1 MHCMLDA
8 LVALLSE
15 NVLLLLFVI
24 TGIGH
29 LLGRLRFG
37 NFSLGASGILFA
49 GLAFGALHP
58 DFRLPGVVYQ
68 FGLALF
74 VYMLGLSAGPAFFSS
89 LRRRGLRVTAI
100 VGGSLLLATGIAIVV
115 GRLLGLSGPV
125 AAGTFVGSLTSTP
138 ALAAALEY
146 IAARAPIEEL
156 ENLRALPVVGYSLS
170 YPIGVLGVIL
180 AMHWAAKLLNAD
192 VAAEAQS
199 LAGEQQSIVITD
211 VEVMAESAFD
221 QTISQLF
228 PKGRTRVVVSRLLRG
243 DKQMTVDGNVRLAS
257 GDVVTLVG
265 PKEDVQA
272 AVTRLGR
279 LSGLH
284 PHLDRSQIDVR
295 RIIVSN
301 KEIAG
306 RRIRDLDLRRRFG
319 ATISRIRRGDV
330 EVVPTAD
337 LILELG
343 DQVRVVAPSDRLDE
357 VGQYLGDSYRN
368 LGEIDIISIS
378 LGVALGLL
386 VGTLSIPLPGG
397 FNLQL
402 GFAGG
407 PLLVALIL
415 GYLGR
420 TGRILWILPHN
431 VNVTLRELGL
441 LLFLAGI
448 GTQAGNALTGAV
460 SLIGWQVVI
469 ASVAIALSYSFL
481 TLIVGYKWFKVPMP
495 IMYGLLAGIQTQSV
509 AVAYANERAGND
521 QANIPY
527 AMAYPT
533 AMVLKIL
540 LSQVMIHVFGLG
552 LPG

>member
-1 MHCMLDA
+1 MLDA

-15 NVLLLLFVI
+15 NSLLLLFII

-37 NFSLGASGILFA
+37 SFRLGASGILFA

-58 DFRLPGVVYQ
+58 AFKLPTVVYQ
-68 FGLALF
+68 GGLVLF

-89 LRRRGLRVTAI
+89 FRLRGLRATAI
-100 VGGSLLLATGIAIVV
+100 VCGSLLLATGIAVFV
-115 GRLLGLSGPV
+115 SRLLGLSAAV
-125 AAGTFVGSLTSTP
+125 AAGTFVGTLTSTP
-138 ALAAALEY
+138 ALAAALEFLSSQ
-146 IAARAPIEEL
+146 AAVVGDVEG
-156 ENLRALPVVGYSLS
+156 LRALPIVGYSLS
-170 YPIGVLGVIL
+170 YPIGVLGVML
-180 AMHWAAKLLNAD
+180 SMHWAAKLLKID
-192 VAAEAQS
+192 VRAEAKE
-199 LAGEQQSIVITD
+199 LAGEQQPIINAD
-211 VEVMAESAFD
+211 VEVTEETAFGRS
-221 QTISQLF
+221 ICQLF
-228 PKGRTRVVVSRLLRG
+228 PKDGRRVVVSRLLRG
-243 DKQMTVDGNVRLAS
+243 EKQMTVDGQVTLLE

-265 PKEDVQA
+265 PEADVHA
-272 AVTRLGR
+272 AAARLGR
-279 LSGLH
+279 PSGLH

-295 RIIVSN
+295 RILLSN

-306 RRIRDLDLRRRFG
+306 RRIRELDLRRRFG

-330 EVVPTAD
+330 DVVPTAD
-337 LILELG
+337 LVLELG
-343 DQVRVVAPSDRLDE
+343 DQIRVVAPSDRLEE
-357 VGQYLGDSYRN
+357 VGEYLGNSYRN

-378 LGVALGLL
+378 LGIALGLL

-397 FNLQL
+397 FGFQL

-407 PLLVALIL
+407 PLLVALFL

-420 TGRILWILPHN
+420 SGNILWVLPYN
-431 VNVTLRELGL
+431 VNATLRELGL

-460 SLIGWQVVI
+460 TLIGWRVILAAVVL
-469 ASVAIALSYSFL
+469 AFGYSL
-481 TLIVGYKWFKVPMP
+481 ITLVVGYKLLKIPMP

-527 AMAYPT
+527 AMAYPV

-540 LSQVMIHVFGLG
+540 LVQVMIHLMGPVVIAG
-552 LPG
+552 